1 MAGSS
6 QKAGRTVTMQHTLE
20 RENEFGHLDLSR
32 RLAAASKDVAVDN
45 PDLARELADESRA
58 LLELVMG
65 ADDAAEDDDGRT
77 PAELVLHDDADA
89 PCFRRFR
96 AMQKEI
102 VPPPDFGP
110 FIERDQQRDV
120 PDTRSISAWSRLR
133 RWAFPDQEACHNT
146 VGPKRRA
153 ARSA

>member
-1 MAGSS
+1 MP
-6 QKAGRTVTMQHTLE
+6 TMQHTPE

-32 RLAAASKDVAVDN
+32 RLAAASKNIADDN

-65 ADDAAEDDDGRT
+65 EDVAAEDDDGRT

-110 FIERDQQRDV
+110 FIERDEQRDV
-120 PDTRSISAWSRLR
+120 PDTGSISAWSRLL
-133 RWAFPDQEACHNT
+133 RWVFPAEETYDNT

>member
-1 MAGSS
+1 MSA
-6 QKAGRTVTMQHTLE
+6 
-20 RENEFGHLDLSR
+20 REDAFGHLDLSR
-32 RLAAASKDVAVDN
+32 KLAAASRDFAVDN
-45 PDLARELADESRA
+45 PDLAHELADESRA

-65 ADDAAEDDDGRT
+65 ADVAAEDDDGRA

-96 AMQKEI
+96 AMQKQI

-110 FIERDQQRDV
+110 FIERGEQ
-120 PDTRSISAWSRLR
+120 PSTWSRLLR
-133 RWAFPDQEACHNT
+133 RFLPAEETCDNT
-146 VGPKRRA
+146 DGPKRRA

>member
-1 MAGSS
+1 MP
-6 QKAGRTVTMQHTLE
+6 HTPE

-32 RLAAASKDVAVDN
+32 KLAAASADIAPDN
-45 PDLARELADESRA
+45 PTLARELADQARA

-65 ADDAAEDDDGRT
+65 ADVAAEDDDGRS
-77 PAELVLHDDADA
+77 PAELILHDDADA

-96 AMQKEI
+96 TMQKDM

-110 FIERDQQRDV
+110 FIPGDGENDDHVAQRKS
-120 PDTRSISAWSRLR
+120 RWSRLR
-133 RWAFPDQEACHNT
+133 RWAFLRNENNDNT
-146 VGPKRRA
+146 VARKRRV